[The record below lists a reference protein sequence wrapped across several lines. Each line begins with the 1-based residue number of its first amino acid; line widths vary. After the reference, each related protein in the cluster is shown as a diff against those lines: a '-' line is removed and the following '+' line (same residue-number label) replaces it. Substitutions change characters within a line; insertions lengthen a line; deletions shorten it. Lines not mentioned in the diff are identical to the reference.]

1 MNPYATTL
9 GRVVILQQRVP
20 LPIRCFHYH
29 QRHIPPYYCHRTIRR
44 DTMMMKIMTTTTV
57 RRPYDDPGNQ
67 TRWNV
72 GCDRIRSITVRRPVT
87 TIRVP
92 HRYGPIV
99 PQRYVRSPP
108 YHPIIIIIIDVPPP
122 PPPRPH
128 WPLWR
133 NNWMTFKTGIPTT
146 TTTMHLWCHHHYHRP
161 ASTRPDALPEFQ
173 HSDPHRHSSVRTAT
187 TWTTM
192 TTTRLGC
199 CGNSHRGG
207 TIIVVDMM
215 APPPPL
221 RC

>member
-9 GRVVILQQRVP
+9 GRVVILQQLVP
-20 LPIRCFHYH
+20 LLPVVRCFHHYH

-44 DTMMMKIMTTTTV
+44 DTMMMTTV
-57 RRPYDDPGNQ
+57 RRPCDGPGNQ

-72 GCDRIRSITVRRPVT
+72 ECDRIRSITVVAT
-87 TIRVP
+87 TTMIRVP
-92 HRYGPIV
+92 RRYGPIV

-146 TTTMHLWCHHHYHRP
+146 TTMHLWCHHHYHRP

-192 TTTRLGC
+192 TTRLGC
-199 CGNSHRGG
+199 CGNSHRGR